1 MNDNFDSWLEGE
13 LAKGYVSFGA
23 AALPI
28 GAPYRWQAD
37 AGRARLFGRFA
48 SRAVVVAAVTAA
60 GLATTGVLA
69 AAAVTRSTDPLVWS
83 QHLVNAIATCSGQEA
98 GQGGTGSCVN
108 AIVHSRRSSVQRG
121 RTEGKGDGDGP
132 RPTTELVPAGQ
143 PSDGPPAK
151 PTPNPHGKPTANP
164 GNPAN
169 PPATPQGH
177 KPSGMPNGG
186 PNGVANGDPTGGH
199 GKPSPNPVPTH
210 SPQGRP

>member
-1 MNDNFDSWLEGE
+1 MVTAIARSLSPWARPKAPSPRGLRKPKSCSGRCSKIPRTSLHRASRRLYSSTVTRPRAEMNDNFDSWLEGE

-98 GQGGTGSCVN
+98 GQG
-108 AIVHSRRSSVQRG
+108 
-121 RTEGKGDGDGP
+121 
-132 RPTTELVPAGQ
+132 
-143 PSDGPPAK
+143 
-151 PTPNPHGKPTANP
+151 
-164 GNPAN
+164 
-169 PPATPQGH
+169 
-177 KPSGMPNGG
+177 
-186 PNGVANGDPTGGH
+186 
-199 GKPSPNPVPTH
+199 
-210 SPQGRP
+210 